1 MGDSDDDFDSRR
13 NRDKFRR
20 ERDDFSGNRGHNN
33 RNSGE
38 WNDGRDRSNQ
48 FRRQYPGGL
57 LPGRDFQPRYNRSP
71 ARYDMS
77 PPQNKRLRRDWDN
90 SDQPPSH
97 FDQTVGSTY
106 LPSGGGF
113 HPNLPSNIQP
123 TTDQLNKESSDAST
137 QPPLLSFKNF
147 LLDQDDNI
155 DQEEAVKRY
164 NDYKTGF
171 KKTQIAEFFKVHKN
185 EEWFKYKYHPDE
197 YPKRRQEQ
205 KEIIKRRLEIFMDLY
220 NKGYL
225 NNVSVDIDNQHALT
239 RFLDAAVIKMEDGSD
254 QDLRVLDVI
263 GSSNNTSDENLS
275 KQSSEKI
282 DNKTNNDETNSK
294 KPSDNKRKREDSKS
308 DDGTVSDGDNGSS
321 IPESKDKN
329 EIKSSLQDNEQEAGE
344 VPDAPRLLH
353 RTSSIFFRH
362 LPMQTTKEDL
372 ENICKQYAGFR
383 RVCITDPA
391 PERKFSRRAWVT
403 FDHSVQIRNICYELN
418 LTKLHDVDMGAI
430 INRELKNRVRTING
444 IGHHKTV
451 VRNDIRL
458 ITKIIN
464 QLDERWKIW
473 ESNENDHNEKKTTIR
488 TSSITDD
495 SEISSS
501 TMNTSLTQNK
511 NPIGFVSYNPLLKNI
526 TEYLVEECDAEEEE
540 LLGDTSTTNQN
551 NSNTFE
557 IDKELTKVLDRLIL
571 YLRVVHSVDYYNGTE
586 YPQEDSMPNRCGV
599 IHVRGA
605 PLSSITHSELANFM
619 QQFETRLKTYID
631 FHEKLNVDEALKLGT
646 KNEDNEIEKF
656 INANCQEIG
665 KDKWSCPLS
674 GKKFKGPEFVRKH
687 ILNKHQDK
695 IDEVKKEVIY
705 FNNYLYDPKR
715 PQLPEHPSNRPGA
728 TPMGPNA
735 SGLPLPTPMAA
746 QPLLTRTPIWP
757 SMSVPPHSGPP
768 GYYPNQFHQVRH
780 PRPPFMYQGVGGP
793 PSGPFHRPTSN
804 RPLRSYEDL
813 DAPNEM

>member
-1 MGDSDDDFDSRR
+1 MGDSDDDFDNRR

-20 ERDDFSGNRGHNN
+20 ERDDFGGNRGNTN

-48 FRRQYPGGL
+48 FRRQYPSGPL
-57 LPGRDFQPRYNRSP
+57 LGRDFPLRYNRSP

-77 PPQNKRLRRDWDN
+77 PPQTKRFRRDWEGP
-90 SDQPPSH
+90 DQSPSR
-97 FDQTVGSTY
+97 FDPTISSPY
-106 LPSGGGF
+106 LSSGGGF
-113 HPNLPSNIQP
+113 HPTLPSNIQP
-123 TTDQLNKESSDAST
+123 TTDQLNRESSDSTT

-164 NDYKTGF
+164 NDYKTDF
-171 KKTQIAEFFKVHKN
+171 KKTRIAEFFTGHKN

-205 KEIIKRRLEIFMDLY
+205 KQIIKKRLEIFMDLY
-220 NKGYL
+220 NNGYL
-225 NNVSVDIDNQHALT
+225 NNISVDIDNQHALI
-239 RFLDAAVIKMEDGSD
+239 RFLDTAVIKMEGGTD
-254 QDLRVLDVI
+254 QDLRVLDVS
-263 GSSNNTSDENLS
+263 GST
-275 KQSSEKI
+275 
-282 DNKTNNDETNSK
+282 NDETNSK
-294 KPSDNKRKREDSKS
+294 KSSDNKRKREDSKS
-308 DDGTVSDGDNGSS
+308 DDGTVSDGDNVSS
-321 IPESKDKN
+321 ILESKDNN
-329 EIKSSLQDNEQEAGE
+329 EIKSSVQDNEHEAGE
-344 VPDAPRLLH
+344 VPDAPRSLH

-362 LPMQTTKEDL
+362 LPTQTTKDDL

-391 PERKFSRRAWVT
+391 PERKFFRRGWVT
-403 FDHSVQIRNICYELN
+403 FDHSVQIRNICYEFN
-418 LTKLHDVDMGAI
+418 LTKVHDVDVGAI

-444 IGHHKTV
+444 IAHHKII

-458 ITKIIN
+458 ITKIVK
-464 QLDERWKIW
+464 QLDERWNIW
-473 ESNENDHNEKKTTIR
+473 ESNENDHNEKKTTI
-488 TSSITDD
+488 TISSITDD
-495 SEISSS
+495 TEISSS
-501 TMNTSLTQNK
+501 TMNTSLIQNK

-526 TEYLVEECDAEEEE
+526 TKYLVEEGDAEEEE
-540 LLGDTSTTNQN
+540 LLGDTSITNQN

-571 YLRVVHSVDYYNGTE
+571 YLRIVHSVDYYNGTE
-586 YPQEDSMPNRCGV
+586 YAQEDSMPNRCGV
-599 IHVRGA
+599 IHVRGTS
-605 PLSSITHSELANFM
+605 LSSITQSELTNFM
-619 QQFETRLKTYID
+619 QQFETRVKTLID
-631 FHEKLNVDEALKLGT
+631 FHEKLDDDEALKLGA
-646 KNEDNEIEKF
+646 KNEENEIEKF
-656 INANCQEIG
+656 ITANCQEIG
-665 KDKWSCPLS
+665 KEKWSCPLS

-695 IDEVKKEVIY
+695 LDEVKKEVIY

-728 TPMGPNA
+728 TPTGPNA
-735 SGLPLPTPMAA
+735 SGLPLPTPMPA

-757 SMSVPPHSGPP
+757 PLSAPLHSGPP
-768 GYYPNQFHQVRH
+768 GYYPNQFHHARH
-780 PRPPFMYQGVGGP
+780 PRPPFMFQSVGGP
-793 PSGPFHRPTSN
+793 HGGALHRPPSN